1 MTDNKDKD
9 KDVVVHL
16 FKDKSEHIMSKDAVS
31 QMPQDNFT
39 NIVVDHLDVIKEDVN
54 KYKATGIITVLFD
67 DRGPII
73 DYFAGSVNLNSA
85 YVLMDQLKGVILV
98 KIEQAQEGIE

>member
-1 MTDNKDKD
+1 MKKYKVDDIVIVITGKDKG
-9 KDVVVHL
+9 KTGQIISL
-16 FKDKSEHIMSKDAVS
+16 KKDK
-31 QMPQDNFT
+31 
-39 NIVVDHLDVIKEDVN
+39 VIIKDVN

-85 YVLMDQLKGVILV
+85 YVLMDQLKGVILD